1 MSDEKLRDRRKA
13 AIADKDNPEWTEAD
27 FARAKPASAAL
38 GSDAAALL
46 VRPRGRP
53 AKAPG
58 ERKRQVT
65 MRIAPDLLEEMRSSG
80 PGWQARAEAILRRE
94 FIDAEVEAVAAA
106 MRSSLERRDMVDIQ
120 VDEQVRRGFQI
131 SSSLIIRLALEKLK
145 AENYAPRNHRPTVR
159 EWQARVE
166 SMLHGDAR
174 GGDTIVKAPIKGRM
188 VTMAELAS
196 RAVEAVKV
204 KKGIKSSSSFT
215 IMRSAKT
222 GRIIGRGR
230 STSKGGGKKRA

>member
-13 AIADKDNPEWTEAD
+13 AIAEDNPEWTEAD
-27 FARAKPASAAL
+27 FARAKPASEAL
-38 GSDAAALL
+38 GPDAAALL

-53 AKAPG
+53 TKAPG

-94 FIDAEVEAVAAA
+94 FIDDDVEAVAAA

-120 VDEQVRRGFQI
+120 FDEQVRRGFQI
-131 SSSLIIRLALEKLK
+131 RSSLIIRLALEKLK
-145 AENYAPRNHRPTVR
+145 AENYAAMNRPTVR

-166 SMLHGDAR
+166 MAMHGDAP

-188 VTMAELAS
+188 VTVAELAS

-204 KKGIKSSSSFT
+204 KKGIKSASSFAT
-215 IMRSAKT
+215 ARSAKA
-222 GRIIGRGR
+222 GRIIGGGR
-230 STSKGGGKKRA
+230 STRKGDGKKRA